1 MPRYLLDTDT
11 FIHLRGGRNPSV
23 KVRFAG
29 LEPGAAA
36 ISVISF
42 GELVYGAEKNVRRDS
57 ILRTLEE
64 LTALIPV
71 IGLTPEAGRIYG
83 ALRSQLERSGE
94 MIGGNDL
101 WIAAHARSEGLTVVT
116 DNEREFRRV
125 PGLTVENWVR

>member
-1 MPRYLLDTDT
+1 M
-11 FIHLRGGRNPSV
+11 
-23 KVRFAG
+23 
-29 LEPGAAA
+29 

-57 ILRTLEE
+57 ILRTLDE

-83 ALRSQLERSGE
+83 TLRSQLERSGE

-101 WIAAHARSEGLTVVT
+101 WIAAHASSEGLIVVT
-116 DNEREFRRV
+116 SNEREFRRV
-125 PGLTVENWVR
+125 PGLIVENWVR